1 MEVKILSPRPKSDSS
16 KQLRFEMRMGAETAE
31 KLYDCAEK
39 LGISRAAVI
48 EKGIDLVKEELD
60 KK

>member
-1 MEVKILSPRPKSDSS
+1 MSPRPKSEHS

-31 KLYDCAEK
+31 KLMYCAEK
-39 LGISRAAVI
+39 LGVSRAAII
-48 EKGIDLVKEELD
+48 EKGIDLVKAELD

>member
-1 MEVKILSPRPKSDSS
+1 MSPRPKSDHS
-16 KQLRFEMRMGAETAE
+16 KQLRFEMRMGEETAE
-31 KLYDCAEK
+31 KLYFCAEK

-48 EKGIDLVKEELD
+48 EKGLDLVKAELD

>member
-1 MEVKILSPRPKSDSS
+1 MSPRPKSEKS

-31 KLYDCAEK
+31 KLEYCAEK

-48 EKGIDLVKEELD
+48 EKGIDLVKTELD
-60 KK
+60 EK